1 MALPICDQF
10 SPNLIA
16 NATTARHICA
26 QCQTSFFEANKNK
39 ALTFELIWVQPIL
52 CCWNYWLHEMNWYYP
67 HLFTNFTKFYEPQK
81 LNKCVVRNKNFKCFC
96 LPWLSISVYAWIS
109 ANQTFPLICTFY
121 QIVQNQNCLFRTNS
135 ICCREYI
142 FFFCEYVLIWF
153 EPIKHFLS
161 IWWGLSFKY

>member
-16 NATTARHICA
+16 NATSARHICA
-26 QCQTSFFEANKNK
+26 QCQTSFSEANKNK

-96 LPWLSISVYAWIS
+96 LPWLFI
-109 ANQTFPLICTFY
+109 
-121 QIVQNQNCLFRTNS
+121 S
-135 ICCREYI
+135 ICLDLSQSDIPFDMHILSNCPESKLSNQFYLLPWI
-142 FFFCEYVLIWF
+142 NFPFFCEYVLIWF